1 MSQVRKTAHQLV
13 KSHTADRTKLI
24 NRLQKGPRGDVL
36 MYLLGLLDEAKQDI
50 TQHPFL
56 QTAHRRAKR
65 AEERLCEQ
73 IQKKNAARRA
83 QRAAERRANVL
94 EGQLA
99 TAENQANIALEQLLV
114 FQEGWDA
121 TQEVSNSIADD
132 TEQELAE
139 AYGEIDRL
147 TSAFTA
153 LNKLRLSELDT
164 AVATTEL
171 ERLGCTFCNRHE
183 ETT

>member
-1 MSQVRKTAHQLV
+1 MSQVRKTARQLA
-13 KSHTADRTKLI
+13 KSNTADRTKLI
-24 NRLQKGPRGDVL
+24 NQLLNGPRGEVL
-36 MYLLGLLDEAKQDI
+36 LFILTLLDEAKQNI

-65 AEERLCEQ
+65 AEERLREQ
-73 IQKKNAARRA
+73 IQKKNAARWA
-83 QRAAERRANVL
+83 QRSAEQRVNVL
-94 EGQLA
+94 EGQLL
-99 TAENQANIALEQLLV
+99 ALQDER
-114 FQEGWDA
+114 DA
-121 TQEVSNSIADD
+121 AQEVSNSIADD

-147 TSAFTA
+147 TSAFTT
-153 LNKLRLSELDT
+153 LNKLRLSELDI

-171 ERLGCTFCNRHE
+171 ERLGCTFYNRHE